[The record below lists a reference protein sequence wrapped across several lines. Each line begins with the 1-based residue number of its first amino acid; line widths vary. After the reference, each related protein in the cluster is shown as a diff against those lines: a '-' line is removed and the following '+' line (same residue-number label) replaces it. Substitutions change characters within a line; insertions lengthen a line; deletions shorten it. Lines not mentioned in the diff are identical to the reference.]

1 MEENLE
7 NEEELM
13 YDFPPYEIDELN
25 EENILG
31 DELIN
36 YLVSL
41 SNSAKKIR
49 KLEEIRDKAR
59 ELKKLRAFNSIY
71 KQAEEKKE
79 QEQRLEQFQTE
90 RIIVFPD
97 MNNIAYNTNRYELD
111 DNGIIYEVVPNLG
124 RILVCYHPI
133 LPVETF
139 TNLEDNSVK
148 IKLGYYKKNKWNY
161 ITVDQSMISSVPS
174 IVKLSDVGIQVNS
187 ENAKYMIRYLA
198 EIQNL
203 NGDKIPN
210 SESVSRLGWFDGEL
224 MPYSKKFEFDGAKDM
239 PNWEEIFGE
248 KGKLEDWE
256 DFFRERRKYN
266 PISRIVMATSVVGI
280 LLNKLKQSGFTLH
293 IFGESE
299 FGKTVTCMVGE
310 SIFGN
315 PAQSSLGIGINFNF
329 TINGLE
335 SVLNRYNNIPLFINE
350 MQHQKD
356 AKDYDKILFMI
367 SEGKGKSRSNKTNG
381 VARQN
386 CWNTVAITNG
396 EKNIIKDNSNAGA
409 YNRCYSYEI
418 KNYSYE
424 NLPEVADFVKE
435 NYGTPIR
442 EILANLENFDIKEI
456 YEEQLKTLED
466 EDTSNKQKILQA
478 LILTGDRI
486 VTDILFKD
494 NFYLTKE
501 DLLPNVVKKSEIV
514 IDERALETIQD
525 WYISEKRHFLDV
537 KEENFNNSENE
548 LKVEIYGRKMEYDEV
563 AFIPTILKRKLNDF
577 GFDGNEIINAWKRK
591 GYLICDKKKNTKK
604 VRINGEAL
612 NCVVLRFKADEND
625 DDSDFS
631 LDDDTLPF

>member
-356 AKDYDKILFMI
+356 ANLIQKYTFMI
-367 SEGKGKSRSNKTNG
+367 KY
-381 VARQN
+381 
-386 CWNTVAITNG
+386 C
-396 EKNIIKDNSNAGA
+396 
-409 YNRCYSYEI
+409 
-418 KNYSYE
+418 
-424 NLPEVADFVKE
+424 L
-435 NYGTPIR
+435 
-442 EILANLENFDIKEI
+442 
-456 YEEQLKTLED
+456 
-466 EDTSNKQKILQA
+466 
-478 LILTGDRI
+478 
-486 VTDILFKD
+486 
-494 NFYLTKE
+494 
-501 DLLPNVVKKSEIV
+501 
-514 IDERALETIQD
+514 
-525 WYISEKRHFLDV
+525 
-537 KEENFNNSENE
+537 
-548 LKVEIYGRKMEYDEV
+548 
-563 AFIPTILKRKLNDF
+563 
-577 GFDGNEIINAWKRK
+577 
-591 GYLICDKKKNTKK
+591 
-604 VRINGEAL
+604 
-612 NCVVLRFKADEND
+612 
-625 DDSDFS
+625 
-631 LDDDTLPF
+631 